1 MAINNQSKSQDIAD
15 YINSQNN
22 PNLKKVLLKKISN
35 SNGNEEFTPDNSKP
49 LSVTAVDFKNLR
61 FILDSIKKT
70 SQINGEFNIE
80 NVLAEDPQW
89 VSLLV
94 SSIYGEK
101 EDKETLGKSLY
112 SMAAAID
119 VLKDRFFDLRKLDF
133 KKISISSEKSKKYS
147 FVPGIAINGVI
158 PKESDRKFFA
168 KNAENSAA
176 GVLQYSDTM
185 AIENA
190 KKAAVYFEANLKD
203 EYKEEFYVKRF
214 LYSIN
219 PLVISAWER
228 NLNTYKNNQDKKN
241 FSLTDLKVFSRG
253 KEITIKQIPLS
264 MNSYPFVIMPIGAG
278 PGNPCQEPS
287 MNYDS
292 RFFIDEILFIDMII
306 GIANKIKNLENIRIS
321 NQSLQ
326 TAEEE
331 KTEETVKNTFFP
343 FWYLY
348 WSYFVG
354 DSVSKHLIAMDLEYS
369 ALKNLSISEGKE
381 NIFVDR
387 RKETQWNYY
396 IPNVKSGT
404 VVQTAT
410 NIKNSNDLVF
420 VDNYLLNSKF
430 YNNYPFT
437 AIRSANNN
445 QKQFL
450 TEEEYLNKYY
460 EQYSPWKEKY
470 QKGFKLTKIYNSTN
484 RQHYWL
490 MATSVEECI
499 QGLKE
504 EIVKKYNESYQD
516 TKNKNWESISSNQM
530 YSHLLNIKVSE
541 NSFSVLKTKDFD
553 SEIIH
558 YYTYIKPQQVKIC
571 TKTIS
576 EIDYDQNEY
585 EKHFMNFAMLYSAMI
600 GFGYTSFL
608 PQQQDSDMS
617 SNSFLSG
624 RILNNRFYNVYDPE
638 TEDQTIKTIY
648 NNRNLFL
655 FNTNKNNRYFLKK
668 PTK

>member
-1 MAINNQSKSQDIAD
+1 
-15 YINSQNN
+15 
-22 PNLKKVLLKKISN
+22 
-35 SNGNEEFTPDNSKP
+35 
-49 LSVTAVDFKNLR
+49 
-61 FILDSIKKT
+61 
-70 SQINGEFNIE
+70 
-80 NVLAEDPQW
+80 
-89 VSLLV
+89 
-94 SSIYGEK
+94 
-101 EDKETLGKSLY
+101 
-112 SMAAAID
+112 
-119 VLKDRFFDLRKLDF
+119 
-133 KKISISSEKSKKYS
+133 
-147 FVPGIAINGVI
+147 
-158 PKESDRKFFA
+158 
-168 KNAENSAA
+168 
-176 GVLQYSDTM
+176 
-185 AIENA
+185 
-190 KKAAVYFEANLKD
+190 
-203 EYKEEFYVKRF
+203 
-214 LYSIN
+214 
-219 PLVISAWER
+219 
-228 NLNTYKNNQDKKN
+228 
-241 FSLTDLKVFSRG
+241 
-253 KEITIKQIPLS
+253 
-264 MNSYPFVIMPIGAG
+264 
-278 PGNPCQEPS
+278 
-287 MNYDS
+287 
-292 RFFIDEILFIDMII
+292 
-306 GIANKIKNLENIRIS
+306 
-321 NQSLQ
+321 
-326 TAEEE
+326 
-331 KTEETVKNTFFP
+331 
-343 FWYLY
+343 
-348 WSYFVG
+348 
-354 DSVSKHLIAMDLEYS
+354 MDLEYN

-655 FNTNKNNRYFLKK
+655 FNTNKNNRYLLKK
-668 PTK
+668 PIK